1 LFNATLELN
10 MVKIPSSNTV
20 PHITVTDGQ
29 LTTTSR
35 DVAEAFGKR
44 HSDVIERITKLDCSE
59 DFRVRNFP
67 QASFSVKQP
76 NGGATEY
83 TEYRITRDGF
93 SFLCMG
99 FTGAKAAQWKERY
112 ISTFNA
118 MAAKLAEPVPS
129 LQFRR
134 FLMWYDDHGV
144 EQVKN
149 VPMDA
154 TVISPSN
161 PDKLAEFL
169 LHEVPQH
176 LLGEAIA
183 TLTGRA
189 LRLLNDHQRQ
199 SGATA
204 TTTKRIG

>member
-1 LFNATLELN
+1 

-20 PHITVTDGQ
+20 PQITVIDGQ

-35 DVAEAFGKR
+35 NVAEAFGKP
-44 HSDVIERITKLDCSE
+44 HKDVLDRIRSLGCSAE
-59 DFRVRNFP
+59 FTERNFSP
-67 QASFSVKQP
+67 SEFTDST
-76 NGGATEY
+76 GRRL

-112 ISTFNA
+112 ISTFNQ
-118 MAAKLAEPVPS
+118 MAEQLANPVPS

-134 FLMWYDDHGV
+134 FLMWYDDNGQ

-154 TVISPSN
+154 MIISPSN
-161 PDKLAEFL
+161 PDKLAAFL

-176 LLGEAIA
+176 LIGEAIA
-183 TLTGRA
+183 TLTGRT
-189 LRLLNDHQRQ
+189 LRLLGEHQRQ
-199 SGATA
+199 TATA
-204 TTTKRIG
+204 AAKRIG

>member
-1 LFNATLELN
+1 

-20 PHITVTDGQ
+20 PHVSVINGQ

-35 DVAEAFGKR
+35 DIATCFGKR
-44 HSDVIERITKLDCSE
+44 HTDVLERIRKLDCSP
-59 DFRVRNFP
+59 DFNARNFP
-67 QASFSVKQP
+67 LV
-76 NGGATEY
+76 EY
-83 TEYRITRDGF
+83 IDAKGESRSEYRITRDGF

-112 ISTFNA
+112 ISTFNE
-118 MAAKLAEPVPS
+118 MAEKLAAPVPS

-134 FLMWYDDHGV
+134 FLVWYDDNGM

-161 PDKLAEFL
+161 ADRLSEFL

-176 LLGEAIA
+176 LIGEAIA
-183 TLTGRA
+183 TLTGRT
-189 LRLLNDHQRQ
+189 LRLLGEHQRQ
-199 SGATA
+199 IVASTA
-204 TTTKRIG
+204 KRIG

>member
-1 LFNATLELN
+1 

-20 PHITVTDGQ
+20 PHVSVIDGQ

-35 DVAEAFGKR
+35 DIAEVFDRDHRNVVKR
-44 HSDVIERITKLDCSE
+44 IAELDCTPE
-59 DFRVRNFP
+59 FRSANFSAHPYINP
-67 QASFSVKQP
+67 Q
-76 NGGATEY
+76 NGQTY

-112 ISTFNA
+112 ISTFNE
-118 MAAKLAEPVPS
+118 MAEKLAAPVPS

-134 FLMWYDDHGV
+134 FLVWYDDNGV

-161 PDKLAEFL
+161 ADRLSEFL

-176 LLGEAIA
+176 LIGEAIA
-183 TLTGRA
+183 TLTGRT
-189 LRLLNDHQRQ
+189 LRLLGEHQRQ
-199 SGATA
+199 VAASAI
-204 TTTKRIG
+204 KRIG

>member
-1 LFNATLELN
+1 
-10 MVKIPSSNTV
+10 MVKIPSSNAV
-20 PHITVTDGQ
+20 PHITVIDGQ

-35 DVAEAFGKR
+35 DIAACFGKR
-44 HSDVIERITKLDCSE
+44 HDDVLKRIRSLDCTD
-59 DFRVRNFP
+59 DFRHRNFAEAFY
-67 QASFSVKQP
+67 QVAGGQ
-76 NGGATEY
+76 GATG
-83 TEYRITRDGF
+83 THAEYRITRDGF

-112 ISTFNA
+112 IATFNE
-118 MAAKLAEPVPS
+118 MAAKLVEPVPS

-134 FLMWYDDHGV
+134 WLVSYDDDGK
-144 EQVKN
+144 EQVKS

-154 TVISPSN
+154 MIISPSN
-161 PDKLAEFL
+161 SDKLAEFL
-169 LHEVPQH
+169 LNQLPQH

-199 SGATA
+199 SVTTPPATM
-204 TTTKRIG
+204 RIG

>member
-1 LFNATLELN
+1 

-20 PHITVTDGQ
+20 PHVSVIDGQ

-35 DVAEAFGKR
+35 DIAEVFDRDHRNVVKR
-44 HSDVIERITKLDCSE
+44 IAELDCTPE
-59 DFRVRNFP
+59 FRSANFSAHPYINP
-67 QASFSVKQP
+67 Q
-76 NGGATEY
+76 NGQTY

-112 ISTFNA
+112 ISTFNE
-118 MAAKLAEPVPS
+118 MAEKLAAPVPS

-134 FLMWYDDHGV
+134 FLVWYDDNGV

-161 PDKLAEFL
+161 AAPSAWQS
-169 LHEVPQH
+169 LHQSNAVALH
-176 LLGEAIA
+176 A
-183 TLTGRA
+183 TKTLPTCQ
-189 LRLLNDHQRQ
+189 DC
-199 SGATA
+199 SG
-204 TTTKRIG
+204 

>member
-1 LFNATLELN
+1 

-20 PHITVTDGQ
+20 PHVSVTDGQ

-35 DVAEAFGKR
+35 DIAGTFCKR
-44 HSDVIERITKLDCSE
+44 HDNVIDRIAKLDCSPE
-59 DFRVRNFP
+59 FSALNFKV
-67 QASFSVKQP
+67 A
-76 NGGATEY
+76 EY
-83 TEYRITRDGF
+83 IDAQGKPRTEYRITRDGF

-112 ISTFNA
+112 ISTFNQ
-118 MAAKLAEPVPS
+118 MAEQLANPVPS

-134 FLMWYDDHGV
+134 FLMWYDDNGV

-149 VPMDA
+149 VPLDA
-154 TVISPSN
+154 MVISPSN

-176 LLGEAIA
+176 LIGEAIA
-183 TLTGRA
+183 TLTGRT
-189 LRLLNDHQRQ
+189 LRLLNEHQRQ
-199 SGATA
+199 AATA
-204 TTTKRIG
+204 AAKRIG

>member
-1 LFNATLELN
+1 

-20 PHITVTDGQ
+20 PHVSVTDGQ

-35 DVAEAFGKR
+35 DIATTFGKR
-44 HSDVIERITKLDCSE
+44 HDHILERIAKLDCSP
-59 DFRVRNFP
+59 DFSAPNFRV
-67 QASFSVKQP
+67 A
-76 NGGATEY
+76 EY
-83 TEYRITRDGF
+83 IDAQCKPRTEYRITRDGF

-112 ISTFNA
+112 ISTFNQ
-118 MAAKLAEPVPS
+118 MAEQLANPVPS

-134 FLMWYDDHGV
+134 FLMWYDDNGV

-149 VPMDA
+149 VPLDA
-154 TVISPSN
+154 MVISPSN

-176 LLGEAIA
+176 LIGEAIA
-183 TLTGRA
+183 TLTGRT
-189 LRLLNDHQRQ
+189 LRLLGEHQRQ
-199 SGATA
+199 AATA
-204 TTTKRIG
+204 AAKRIG

>member
-1 LFNATLELN
+1 

-20 PHITVTDGQ
+20 PHVSVTDGQ

-35 DVAEAFGKR
+35 DIADCFGKR
-44 HSDVIERITKLDCSE
+44 HDDVLKRISMLDCTPEFSA
-59 DFRVRNFP
+59 RNF
-67 QASFSVKQP
+67 A
-76 NGGATEY
+76 AAEY
-83 TEYRITRDGF
+83 IDSQNKPRVVYRITRDGF

-112 ISTFNA
+112 ISTFNQ
-118 MAAKLAEPVPS
+118 MAEQLVNPVPS

-134 FLMWYDDHGV
+134 FLVWYDDNGK
-144 EQVKN
+144 EQIKS

-161 PDKLAEFL
+161 ADKLAEFL

-176 LLGEAIA
+176 LIGEAIA
-183 TLTGRA
+183 TLTGRT
-189 LRLLNDHQRQ
+189 LRLLSEHQRQ
-199 SGATA
+199 SATS
-204 TTTKRIG
+204 TTKRIG

>member
-1 LFNATLELN
+1 

-35 DVAEAFGKR
+35 NVAETFGKP
-44 HSDVIERITKLDCSE
+44 HKDVLDRIRNLGCSAE
-59 DFRVRNFP
+59 FTERNFSP
-67 QASFSVKQP
+67 SEFTDSTGRKL
-76 NGGATEY
+76 

-112 ISTFNA
+112 ISTFNQ
-118 MAAKLAEPVPS
+118 MAEQLVNPVPS
-129 LQFRR
+129 LMNRR
-134 FLMWYDDHGV
+134 FLMWYDDNGN

-154 TVISPSN
+154 MIISPSN

-176 LLGEAIA
+176 LIGEAIA
-183 TLTGRA
+183 TLTGRT
-189 LRLLNDHQRQ
+189 LRLLGEHQRH
-199 SGATA
+199 SAA
-204 TTTKRIG
+204 AAARRIG

>member
-1 LFNATLELN
+1 

-20 PHITVTDGQ
+20 PHVSVIDGQ

-35 DVAEAFGKR
+35 DIAEVFDRDHRNVLKR
-44 HSDVIERITKLDCSE
+44 IADLDCTPE
-59 DFRVRNFP
+59 FRSANFSAYPFVSP
-67 QASFSVKQP
+67 Q
-76 NGGATEY
+76 NGQTY

-112 ISTFNA
+112 ISTFNE
-118 MAAKLAEPVPS
+118 MAAKLVEPVPS

-134 FLMWYDDHGV
+134 WLVSYDDHGK
-144 EQVKN
+144 EQIKS

-154 TVISPSN
+154 TIISPSN
-161 PDKLAEFL
+161 ADRLSEFL

-199 SGATA
+199 MMASTS
-204 TTTKRIG
+204 KRVNQLTH

>member
-1 LFNATLELN
+1 
-10 MVKIPSSNTV
+10 MVKIPSSNAV
-20 PHITVTDGQ
+20 PLITVTSGQ

-35 DVAEAFGKR
+35 NVAETFGKP
-44 HSDVIERITKLDCSE
+44 HKDVLERIRNLGCSVE
-59 DFRVRNFP
+59 FTERNFSP
-67 QASFSVKQP
+67 SEFIDST
-76 NGGATEY
+76 GRRL

-176 LLGEAIA
+176 LIGEAIA
-183 TLTGRA
+183 TLTGR
-189 LRLLNDHQRQ
+189 HC
-199 SGATA
+199 SG
-204 TTTKRIG
+204 